1 PTNRRVVEL
10 ILGAAGVDLTCVENG
25 AEALAAHEAQT
36 FDLVLMDMQM
46 PVMDG
51 LEATRRL
58 RAAESA
64 ARHAPM
70 PVIMLT
76 ANALPE
82 HVAAGRAAGADRHLE
97 KPVTLAAL
105 LEALNEV
112 LIVGEEPAEAVT
124 A

>member
-1 PTNRRVVEL
+1 
-10 ILGAAGVDLTCVENG
+10 
-25 AEALAAHEAQT
+25 
-36 FDLVLMDMQM
+36 MDMQM

-51 LEATRRL
+51 LEATRSIRT
-58 RAAESA
+58 AESA
-64 ARHAPM
+64 AGLAPT

-82 HVAAGRAAGADRHLE
+82 HVAASRAAGADRHLE

-112 LIVGEEPAEAVT
+112 LIVGESGGGDADEAAT
-124 A
+124 G

>member
-1 PTNRRVVEL
+1 
-10 ILGAAGVDLTCVENG
+10 
-25 AEALAAHEAQT
+25 
-36 FDLVLMDMQM
+36 
-46 PVMDG
+46 
-51 LEATRRL
+51 
-58 RAAESA
+58 
-64 ARHAPM
+64 
-70 PVIMLT
+70 MLT

-82 HVAAGRAAGADRHLE
+82 HVAASRAAGADRHLE